1 MAKIFPGPV
10 KEIDTQIQ
18 ETQRDPYK
26 MNQKR
31 SSPRYYII
39 KMAKA
44 KDKREFKIASEKK
57 KKTKQLAT
65 CKETLIRLASDFFSK
80 HF

>member
-44 KDKREFKIASEKK
+44 KDKREF
-57 KKTKQLAT
+57 
-65 CKETLIRLASDFFSK
+65 
-80 HF
+80 